1 MNYVH
6 ARRSP
11 AETELSA
18 LRIQNINQRRRI
30 TELEEELEA
39 MKIIQAGAASSQSE
53 LAIYAPLNIQPKPLE
68 FLILLMKHKMV
79 SHDFAIA
86 SLYSQKDISPNT
98 TVIGIHILKL
108 RRILKDYQVTIHNQH
123 GIGHFI
129 TPEDKAKLVAEL
141 RGA

>member
-11 AETELSA
+11 AETELTA
-18 LRIQNINQRRRI
+18 LRIQNVNQRRRI
-30 TELEEELEA
+30 TELEEELRA
-39 MKIIQAGAASSQSE
+39 MKIIHAGVKSSQSE
-53 LAIYAPLNIQPKPLE
+53 LALYVPLNIQPKPLE

-79 SHDFAIA
+79 SHDFAVS
-86 SLYSQKDISPNT
+86 SLYSQKDISAYT
-98 TVIGIHILKL
+98 TVIGVHVLKI
-108 RRILKDYQVTIHNQH
+108 RRALKDYRVTVHNKH

-129 TPEDKAKLVAEL
+129 TTEDKETLLSEL

>member
-53 LAIYAPLNIQPKPLE
+53 LSLYAPLNIEPKPLE
-68 FLILLMKHKMV
+68 FLILLMKHKIV

-86 SLYSQKDISPNT
+86 SLYSQKDISADT
-98 TVIGIHILKL
+98 SVIGVHILKI
-108 RRILKDYQVTIHNQH
+108 RRALKDYLITVHNKH

-129 TPEDKAKLVAEL
+129 TSEDKAAL
-141 RGA
+141 RVRLEYA